1 MDILEKGKQY
11 LSPVLGHYTQLE
23 VVSAK
28 GVWVRTFDGRSYL
41 DFTSGVAV
49 TNTGHNH
56 PAVVAAIKDQ
66 ADQIIHISSGVA
78 YCKPNVDLAEK
89 LVKKTGFQKGSVF
102 FCQSGT
108 EAIEASIKL
117 VRYVSKKPKILTYTL
132 AFHGRTLGA
141 LSMTHK
147 QKFRQ
152 GYENWLIKDVE
163 RLPYPYCYRCPY
175 AKQYGTCGF
184 DCLQA
189 LKTLLLADDQIGGVL
204 IEPILGEGGYVPAP
218 VEYIQELRRFTAEL
232 GIALIFDEIQSGFGR
247 TGMLFAKELYDVQPD
262 VMALAKGIAS
272 GMPLGACVA
281 GSDLMD
287 QWTTSAHGGT
297 FLGNPICCAAG
308 LATLRIIESEK
319 LLENAYT
326 IGQHLKELL
335 EEAKSRYPVIGDV
348 RGAGLLIGVEF
359 VKSGTKTPDPELVTK
374 IRQASETRGLLLI
387 SCGEEGQVIRL
398 IPPLTITKDEAVKG
412 LNILLDIIRENT

>member
-1 MDILEKGKQY
+1 MEILEKGKQY
-11 LSPVLGHYTQLE
+11 LSPVLGHYTELE

-28 GVWVRTFDGRSYL
+28 GVWVKTFDGRSYL

-56 PAVVAAIKDQ
+56 PAIVAAIKAQVDQ
-66 ADQIIHISSGVA
+66 LIHISAGVA
-78 YCKPNVDLAEK
+78 YCKPNVDLAET

-117 VRYVSKKPKILTYTL
+117 VRYVSKKPKLLTYTL
-132 AFHGRTLGA
+132 AFHGRTMGA
-141 LSMTHK
+141 LSMTYK

-163 RLPYPYCYRCPY
+163 RVPYPYCYRCPY
-175 AKQYGTCGF
+175 AKQYGACDF
-184 DCLQA
+184 ECLQA
-189 LKTLLLADDQIGGVL
+189 LKTRLLADDQVGGVL

-218 VEYIQELRRFTAEL
+218 VEYIQALRRFTAER

-247 TGMLFAKELYDVQPD
+247 TGTLFAKELYGVQPD

-281 GSDLMD
+281 RADLMN

-297 FLGNPICCAAG
+297 FLGNPLCCAAG
-308 LATLRIIESEK
+308 LASLRVIENEM
-319 LLENAYT
+319 LLENAYK
-326 IGQHLKELL
+326 IGQHLKALL
-335 EEAKSRYPVIGDV
+335 DEAKSRYPVIGDV
-348 RGAGLLIGVEF
+348 RGVGLLIGVEF
-359 VKSGTKTPDPELVTK
+359 VKPGTKEPYPELVIK
-374 IRQASETRGLLLI
+374 IRQVAQTRGLLLI
-387 SCGEEGQVIRL
+387 ACGEDGQVIRL
-398 IPPLTITKDEAVKG
+398 TPPLTITKDEAEKG